1 MRISELIR
9 ELEEI
14 KERDGDLEIW
24 ADAVPLDDAVE
35 ELELAEFSIHSRVNL
50 EDEILIMD
58 VYPQGEQR
66 ELL

>member
-14 KERDGDLEIW
+14 KDRDGDLEIW

-35 ELELAEFSIHSRVNL
+35 ELELAEFEIKSRVNL

-58 VYPQGEQR
+58 IYPQGEQR
-66 ELL
+66 DLL

>member
-1 MRISELIR
+1 MRISELVSI
-9 ELEEI
+9 LEKI
-14 KERDGDLEIW
+14 KAEDGDLEIW

-35 ELELAEFSIHSRVNL
+35 ELELAEFSIYSKVNL

-58 VYPQGEQR
+58 VYPEGEQR